1 MCDIIYDKCKVGGI
15 VLDINFNQII
25 EMIEKRKNNAY
36 RKVNEEMILLY
47 LEVGKFLY
55 ELKENAG
62 YGDKITTKA
71 SEFMKNNYPNIK
83 GFNKRNIE
91 RMIQFYNT
99 YKDDEIATP
108 LVTQLSWT
116 NNLLILSGSK
126 TKEERHF
133 YLKLSIKNNYS
144 KRELDRQ
151 ISSSYYERY
160 LLSDGKQLPTI
171 NKTVD
176 EDDYPNTKILDMY
189 SLEFLDLPNE
199 FSERDLKNAIIK
211 NLKDFILEVGKD
223 FTFIGDEYRVQVGNH
238 DFFIDLLFYNRE
250 LSCLVAFEL
259 KLGEFKAEYL
269 GKMNLYLEALD
280 RDVKKEQENPSVG
293 VILCSSKDED
303 VVEYSIS
310 KNMSQTMISEYKLK
324 LIDKKLLELKLREM
338 KNLIEN
344 N

>member
-1 MCDIIYDKCKVGGI
+1 M
-15 VLDINFNQII
+15 LDINFNQII
-25 EMIEKRKNNAY
+25 EMIERRKNNAY

-47 LEVGKFLY
+47 LEIGKFLY
-55 ELKENAG
+55 ELKENSN
-62 YGDKITTKA
+62 YGDRITTKV

-83 GFNKRNIE
+83 GFTKRNIE
-91 RMIQFYNT
+91 RMIQIYSI
-99 YKDDEIATP
+99 YKDDVIATP
-108 LVTQLSWT
+108 LVTQLSLT

-133 YLKLSIKNNYS
+133 YLKLAIKNNYS

-160 LLSDGKQLPTI
+160 MLSDKKQLPTL
-171 NKTVD
+171 NKTID
-176 EDDYPNTKILDMY
+176 EDDYPNTKILDTY

-199 FSERDLKNAIIK
+199 FSENDLKNAIIN
-211 NLKDFILEVGKD
+211 NLKKFILEIGKD
-223 FTFIGDEYRVQVGNH
+223 FTFISDEYRVQVGNH

-280 RDVKKEQENPSVG
+280 RDVKKVQENPSVG
-293 VILCSSKDED
+293 VILCSSKDVD

-310 KNMSQTMISEYKLK
+310 KNMSKTMISEYKLK
-324 LIDKKLLELKLREM
+324 LIDKKLLESKLKEM
-338 KNLIEN
+338 KNLLDSADK
-344 N
+344 